1 MNNNLK
7 NRNRTFIDAFY
18 NAKYLLGYSK
28 VLFATGAITLVI
40 GVFLVLYTSSEAN
53 TYFEDSR
60 ALILGIATGAPI
72 IILGIVIMAFGKVIP
87 CFVSMEN
94 YSQLTYRV
102 LTKTQQQISG
112 ALTSRNKVDDEPA

>member
-94 YSQLTYRV
+94 YSQLTFRV